1 MLYEV
6 VPLKIFQAKSDLGV
20 LTYSSK
26 EPLKL
31 GSIVQ
36 IPFGK
41 TTTTGIVT
49 QETTTSVK
57 FKVKPITKVLYPT
70 PLPKHLLKALFW
82 LSQYYQTPLPQIAS
96 LILPSGIQKKRRP
109 INPDPTTN
117 QTKPAS
123 TKTPPLNAAQ
133 KSAITKLNS
142 IQTKTKLLHGITGSG
157 KTNIYLHL
165 AKSTFSAQKSV
176 ILLVPEISL
185 TSQLVQ
191 IFTAHFGQSVIL
203 MHSKQTESE
212 RHQIWQNILQSKQ
225 PQIIIGPRSALF
237 APLKN
242 LGLIIIDEAHE
253 PAYFQESPPKY
264 SALRLASFIANQLK
278 IDCLLGTATPLVQ
291 DYYLA
296 DHNHSLVSLS
306 QKAITAANPPNIH
319 LIDFKNRANFTKNR
333 YFSNPLLTQ
342 ITKNLEN
349 HHQTLIFHN
358 RRGSAPLTICENCG
372 WQALCPH
379 CFLPLTLHS
388 DHYQLVCHTCG
399 YHSKV
404 PTKCPSCGHLDI
416 IHKGFGTK
424 LLESELKKLFKSAK
438 IARFDA
444 DNTKSST
451 LDQLYDSVKTGA
463 IDILIGTQ
471 TIARGLDL
479 PHLATVGVVQAD
491 AGLSLPDFA
500 AEERSFHLL
509 TQVFGRVGRGHLEN
523 SHIFIQTFQPEH
535 PVIKS
540 AIQSDYQAFYQYFL
554 KKRQKSQ
561 LPPFYFLAKFYLTY
575 KTEQTTIKNLAKYHQ
590 TLTKIPNLLV
600 YPPTPAFHE
609 RTPRGYTWQI
619 ILKAKS
625 RSTLL
630 QAIDSLPQNPNSH
643 FILDPPSLL

>member
-6 VPLKIFQAKSDLGV
+6 VPLKIFQNKSDLGL

-26 EPLKL
+26 TPLKI
-31 GSIVQ
+31 GSVVQ

-41 TTTTGIVT
+41 STTTGIVT
-49 QETTTSVK
+49 KKTTAQVD
-57 FKVKPITKVLYPT
+57 FKVKPITKILYQT
-70 PLPKHLLKALFW
+70 PLPKHLQMALFW
-82 LSQYYQTPLPQIAS
+82 LSQYYQTPLPQIAN
-96 LILPSGIQKKRRP
+96 LILPSGIQKKRRQTSSSQN
-109 INPDPTTN
+109 ISSN
-117 QTKPAS
+117 QPVN
-123 TKTPPLNAAQ
+123 TKTPALNAAQ
-133 KSAITKLNS
+133 KSAIAKLAS

-165 AKSTFSAQKSV
+165 AQNAISAQKSV
-176 ILLVPEISL
+176 LLLVPEISL

-191 IFTAHFGQSVIL
+191 IFTAHFGQNIIL

-225 PQIIIGPRSALF
+225 AQIVIVPRSALF
-237 APLKN
+237 APLQN

-278 IDCLLGTATPLVQ
+278 IDCLLGTATPLIQ

-296 DHNHSLVSLS
+296 DRNHSLVSLY
-306 QKAITAANPPNIH
+306 QKAIAANPPQIH
-319 LIDFKNRANFTKNR
+319 LIDFKDRANFSKNR
-333 YFSNPLLTQ
+333 YFSNALLTQ
-342 ITKNLEN
+342 IAQNLEN
-349 HHQTLIFHN
+349 QHQTLIFHN

-388 DHYQLVCHTCG
+388 DRYQLVCHTCG

-404 PTKCPSCGHLDI
+404 PSSCPSCGHLDV

-444 DNTKSST
+444 DNSKSSS

-509 TQVFGRVGRGHLEN
+509 TQVFGRVGRGHTKN
-523 SHIFIQTFQPEH
+523 SHIFIQTFQPKH

-540 AIQSDYQAFYQYFL
+540 AIQSNYQAFYRYLL
-554 KKRQKSQ
+554 KKRQKSK

-575 KTEQTTIKNLAKYHQ
+575 KTEQTTIKNLTKYHQ
-590 TLTKIPNLLV
+590 ILTKIPNLLV
-600 YPPTPAFHE
+600 SPPTPAFHE

>member
-6 VPLKIFQAKSDLGV
+6 VPLKIFQNKSDLGL

-26 EPLKL
+26 TPLKI

-41 TTTTGIVT
+41 STTTGIIT
-49 QETTTSVK
+49 KKTTAQVD
-57 FKVKPITKVLYPT
+57 FKVKPITKILYQI
-70 PLPKHLLKALFW
+70 PLPKHLQMALFW
-82 LSQYYQTPLPQIAS
+82 LSQYYQTPLPQIAN
-96 LILPSGIQKKRRP
+96 LILPSGIQKKRRQTSSSQN
-109 INPDPTTN
+109 ISSN
-117 QTKPAS
+117 QPVN
-123 TKTPPLNAAQ
+123 TKTPALNAAQ
-133 KSAITKLNS
+133 KFAIAKLAS

-165 AKSTFSAQKSV
+165 AQNAISAQKSV
-176 ILLVPEISL
+176 LLLVPEISL

-191 IFTAHFGQSVIL
+191 IFTAHFGQNIIL

-225 PQIIIGPRSALF
+225 AQIVIGPRSALF
-237 APLKN
+237 APLQN

-278 IDCLLGTATPLVQ
+278 IDCLLGTATPLIQ

-296 DHNHSLVSLS
+296 DRNHSLVSLS
-306 QKAITAANPPNIH
+306 QKAIAANPPQIH
-319 LIDFKNRANFTKNR
+319 LIDFKDRANFSKNR
-333 YFSNPLLTQ
+333 YFSNALLAQ
-342 ITKNLEN
+342 IAQNLEN
-349 HHQTLIFHN
+349 QHQTLIFHN

-388 DHYQLVCHTCG
+388 DRYQLVCHTCG

-404 PTKCPSCGHLDI
+404 PSSCPSCGHLDV

-444 DNTKSST
+444 DNSKSSS

-509 TQVFGRVGRGHLEN
+509 TQVFGRVGRGHTKN

-535 PVIKS
+535 PVIKA
-540 AIQSDYQAFYQYFL
+540 AIQSDYSAFYQYLL
-554 KKRQKSQ
+554 KKRQKSK
-561 LPPFYFLAKFYLTY
+561 LPPFYFLAKLYLTY
-575 KTEQTTIKNLAKYHQ
+575 KTEQTTVQNLTKYHQ
-590 TLTKIPNLLV
+590 KLSQIPHLIIS
-600 YPPTPAFHE
+600 PPTPAFHE

-625 RSTLL
+625 RNTIL
-630 QAIDSLPQNPNSH
+630 QAINSLPPNPNSH

>member
-6 VPLKIFQAKSDLGV
+6 VPLKIFQNKSDLGL

-26 EPLKL
+26 TPLKI

-41 TTTTGIVT
+41 STTTGIVT
-49 QETTTSVK
+49 KKTTAQVD
-57 FKVKPITKVLYPT
+57 FKVKPITKILYQT
-70 PLPKHLLKALFW
+70 PLPKHLQAALFW
-82 LSQYYQTPLPQIAS
+82 LSQYYQTPLPQIAN
-96 LILPSGIQKKRRP
+96 LILPSGIQKKRRQTSSSQN
-109 INPDPTTN
+109 ISSN
-117 QTKPAS
+117 QPVN
-123 TKTPPLNAAQ
+123 TKTPALNAAQ
-133 KSAITKLNS
+133 KSAIAKLAS
-142 IQTKTKLLHGITGSG
+142 TQTKTKLLHGITGSG

-165 AKSTFSAQKSV
+165 TQNAISAQKSV
-176 ILLVPEISL
+176 LLLVPEISL

-191 IFTAHFGQSVIL
+191 IFTAHFGQNIIL

-225 PQIIIGPRSALF
+225 AQIVIGPRSALF
-237 APLKN
+237 APLQN

-278 IDCLLGTATPLVQ
+278 IDCLLGTATPLIQ

-296 DHNHSLVSLS
+296 DRNHSLVSLS
-306 QKAITAANPPNIH
+306 QKAIAANPPQIH
-319 LIDFKNRANFTKNR
+319 LIDFKDRANFSKNR
-333 YFSNPLLTQ
+333 YFSNALLAQ
-342 ITKNLEN
+342 IAQNLEN
-349 HHQTLIFHN
+349 QHQTMIFHN

-388 DHYQLVCHTCG
+388 DHYQLICHTCG

-404 PTKCPSCGHLDI
+404 PSSCPSCGHLDV

-444 DNTKSST
+444 DNSKSSS

-509 TQVFGRVGRGHLEN
+509 TQVFGRVGRGHTKD

-535 PVIKS
+535 PVIKA
-540 AIQSDYQAFYQYFL
+540 AIQSDYSAFYQYLL
-554 KKRQKSQ
+554 KKRQKSK
-561 LPPFYFLAKFYLTY
+561 LPPFYFLAKLYLTY
-575 KTEQTTIKNLAKYHQ
+575 KTEQTTVQNLTKYHQ
-590 TLTKIPNLLV
+590 KLSQIPHLIIS
-600 YPPTPAFHE
+600 PPTPAFHE

-625 RSTLL
+625 RNTIL
-630 QAIDSLPQNPNSH
+630 QAINSLPPNPNSH